1 MNAELAPSAG
11 VPFPP
16 DERIRI
22 LIVEDDPVVRRL
34 LRLRLHKAGLIV
46 LSVASGEEAMTL
58 VKDDP
63 KPFHLVITDGV
74 MPGMDGFD
82 VARFFAG
89 LEPPVRVV
97 LVSGYLNHF
106 VSRSDMPPNI
116 AAFFGKPFST
126 NELIAKILDLV
137 GVVAK

>member
-1 MNAELAPSAG
+1 MNAELAPSADA
-11 VPFPP
+11 PTPR
-16 DERIRI
+16 DERIRV

-34 LRLRLHKAGLIV
+34 LRLRLHKAGIAV
-46 LSVASGEEAMTL
+46 LSVASGEEAVALT
-58 VKDDP
+58 KDDP
-63 KPFHLVITDGV
+63 QPIHLVITDGV

-82 VARFFAG
+82 VARYFGRFS
-89 LEPPVRVV
+89 PPVRVV

-106 VSRSDMPPNI
+106 VSRSDMPTNI

-137 GVVAK
+137 GMHAS